1 MISEFTHHD
10 VYQLCW
16 RYNKND
22 CHSKGE
28 ISIKNCGSYYVYGIA
43 TPPPNNQYGHCVG
56 KLLPTTNTLTVSVSY
71 PPPLPTTTTVIVSVQ
86 CCEFRPV
93 ISRSVKYRFQ
103 G

>member
-56 KLLPTTNTLTVSVSY
+56 KLPPNNQYAHCVGKLPTPAPNNQYGHCVGTMLR
-71 PPPLPTTTTVIVSVQ
+71 I
-86 CCEFRPV
+86 
-93 ISRSVKYRFQ
+93 
-103 G
+103 